1 MPTENQELK
10 QFKELLIKLTEPNE
24 SEKEILNLYL
34 EQYGLNLF
42 DHLDLVD
49 LSLPILEKLDA
60 IRVLI
65 TASKEELQ

>member
-10 QFKELLIKLTEPNE
+10 QFTELLIKLTEPNE

-60 IRVLI
+60 IRILI

>member
-10 QFKELLIKLTEPNE
+10 QFKDLLIKLTEPNE

-42 DHLDLVD
+42 DHLYLVD

-60 IRVLI
+60 IRILI
-65 TASKEELQ
+65 TARKEELQ

>member
-42 DHLDLVD
+42 DYLDLVD

-60 IRVLI
+60 IRILT